1 MGYISNIE
9 TVPYLPGQIIDSN
22 PYSIL
27 SLPNTSSLT
36 IPYGIAMIFDAA
48 NTGYKS
54 PTSSGD
60 ITNRMAVSLIINRN
74 QLYSTNSNLDP
85 IIIDNNGVPSGQE
98 AAGLFFGDVAV
109 FVEENVLLGQQC
121 FIRYAAGAGGTQ
133 LGAFRASADT
143 STAAA
148 HPTWYYSSSATAGT
162 KATVC
167 VR

>member
-1 MGYISNIE
+1 MSYIGSVNP
-9 TVPYLPGQIIDSN
+9 VPYIPGQIVDSN

-27 SLPNTSSLT
+27 SLPNTTAST
-36 IPYGIAMIFDAA
+36 IPYGIAMIFDSA

-60 ITNRMAVSLIINRN
+60 ITNRMAVNLIINRN
-74 QLYSTNSNLDP
+74 KLYSTDSSLNP
-85 IIIDNNGVPSGQE
+85 TIIDNNGTPAGQE
-98 AAGLFFGDVAV
+98 SAGMIFGNVAV
-109 FVEENVLLGQQC
+109 FVEEDVLVGQQC
-121 FIRYAAGAGGTQ
+121 FIRYAAGTGGTQ
-133 LGAFRASADT
+133 LGAFRASANS

-148 HPTWYYSSSATAGT
+148 HPSWYYTSSATAGT